1 MGGSITDILLSI
13 IAVVLG
19 VLGSIGCIV
28 PVIPGG
34 IITYVGYLCLYFC
47 SYTDIS
53 LFWPILFG
61 VLTLVVTVL
70 DFILPS
76 YMTKKFGG
84 TKAGEV
90 GAAVGSLGGCLLSF
104 FMTPLIIIVG
114 LFVGAMTGEYLNDKN
129 DKQRAIKSGV
139 GSFLSFF
146 VGSGIKLI
154 IAAWITIDICV
165 KVCKGFEGAISN
177 LF

>member
-1 MGGSITDILLSI
+1 M
-13 IAVVLG
+13 
-19 VLGSIGCIV
+19 
-28 PVIPGG
+28 
-34 IITYVGYLCLYFC
+34 
-47 SYTDIS
+47 
-53 LFWPILFG
+53 
-61 VLTLVVTVL
+61 LTLIVTVL
-70 DFILPS
+70 DFVLPS

-104 FMTPLIIIVG
+104 VMTPLVIIAG
-114 LFVGAMTGEYLNDKN
+114 LFVGAMAGELISDRSNTD
-129 DKQRAIKSGV
+129 RAIKSGI

-165 KVCKGFEGAISN
+165 TVCKGFEGVINN